1 MKTLSIRE
9 MREALGQLDQLVE
22 HEGELIITRRGRA
35 IARVLP
41 FKPQRVMPSHAEH
54 RGRMP
59 RLSPSAEL
67 IREDRDAR

>member
-1 MKTLSIRE
+1 MKTFSIRE

-22 HEGELIITRRGRA
+22 QEGELIVTRRGRA

-41 FKPQRVMPSHAEH
+41 VKPQRMMPSNAEH
-54 RGRMP
+54 RSRLP

-67 IREDRDAR
+67 VREDRDAR